1 MRLGWRIVGRPA
13 VRAWQ
18 RAVGALPDSPLPA
31 LPWPQRLA
39 IVLFPA
45 LLGPLQ
51 LVVFGPHHLYA
62 SNLAEFSAPLLEF
75 GTLRAP
81 GRGIDERTPRPAGT
95 TCAASSVSRLR
106 HRPFT
111 VGLLLWIQGN
121 LIVGDYGL
129 LDGQPLDFARH
140 DWRTPYELALWIG
153 VPALAIT
160 AARTV
165 VPIAVT
171 GSRLLVLLQ
180 TVVLGASAVQVSD
193 AVPQWQGPPEAVFE
207 LSAHRNVLHIVLD
220 TFQSDTFL
228 EIAQADRD
236 EVDRRFAGFEFF
248 VDHAGA
254 FPTTYLS
261 IPAMLT
267 GAAYRNTEPIPAF
280 IENQFDQES
289 LFSLLGEAGYD
300 IDYLSG
306 LSMGRHATNAYRIA
320 RPYTTYRDYTRFT
333 TWQLIDLAMFRH
345 APHVLKPWIY
355 NGQAWRLQTSVGAG
369 QSSDTIASRL
379 PPVNGQ
385 VFFEE
390 FTRRMTVARDRPVYK
405 FLHVMIPHPPIA
417 LNEHCA
423 VVDLRAFTRENYT
436 GQARCAVRIVMRFLD
451 RLRALGVY
459 DDSLII
465 VSSDHG
471 AALPPRQM
479 PSEVTPAGDLAV
491 MTGRAMALLLVKPPQ
506 REGPLRVSTAPT
518 AITDIPATILDLLGL
533 PSDQLPGIPA
543 SRLAADSPRE
553 RTYASYGWR
562 NEDWQQSYFS
572 YLDIFSLTGRLTDPR
587 AWRFVETIY
596 DPTTALEDRARGL
609 FNAERDGRG
618 ESFRWTGATAAWA
631 GPPDARG
638 FTIQLRAT
646 APMPQHVRLTVGG
659 EEVGELAL
667 DDHAWHTLRV
677 PVPLTESTTKGVRV
691 DLVVEPTWRPEGN
704 RRLGVMTRHV
714 EWTTRP

>member
-1 MRLGWRIVGRPA
+1 
-13 VRAWQ
+13 
-18 RAVGALPDSPLPA
+18 
-31 LPWPQRLA
+31 
-39 IVLFPA
+39 
-45 LLGPLQ
+45 
-51 LVVFGPHHLYA
+51 
-62 SNLAEFSAPLLEF
+62 
-75 GTLRAP
+75 
-81 GRGIDERTPRPAGT
+81 
-95 TCAASSVSRLR
+95 
-106 HRPFT
+106 
-111 VGLLLWIQGN
+111 
-121 LIVGDYGL
+121 
-129 LDGQPLDFARH
+129 
-140 DWRTPYELALWIG
+140 
-153 VPALAIT
+153 
-160 AARTV
+160 
-165 VPIAVT
+165 
-171 GSRLLVLLQ
+171 
-180 TVVLGASAVQVSD
+180 
-193 AVPQWQGPPEAVFE
+193 
-207 LSAHRNVLHIVLD
+207 
-220 TFQSDTFL
+220 
-228 EIAQADRD
+228 
-236 EVDRRFAGFEFF
+236 
-248 VDHAGA
+248 
-254 FPTTYLS
+254 
-261 IPAMLT
+261 
-267 GAAYRNTEPIPAF
+267 
-280 IENQFDQES
+280 
-289 LFSLLGEAGYD
+289 
-300 IDYLSG
+300 
-306 LSMGRHATNAYRIA
+306 
-320 RPYTTYRDYTRFT
+320 
-333 TWQLIDLAMFRH
+333 
-345 APHVLKPWIY
+345 
-355 NGQAWRLQTSVGAG
+355 
-369 QSSDTIASRL
+369 
-379 PPVNGQ
+379 
-385 VFFEE
+385 
-390 FTRRMTVARDRPVYK
+390 
-405 FLHVMIPHPPIA
+405 
-417 LNEHCA
+417 
-423 VVDLRAFTRENYT
+423 
-436 GQARCAVRIVMRFLD
+436 MRFLD